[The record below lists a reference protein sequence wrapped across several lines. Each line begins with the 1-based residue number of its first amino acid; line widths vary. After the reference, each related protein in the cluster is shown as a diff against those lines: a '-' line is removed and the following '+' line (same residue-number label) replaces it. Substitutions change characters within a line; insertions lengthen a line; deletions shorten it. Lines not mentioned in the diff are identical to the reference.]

1 MTFAEYMQLRERA
14 EKAGIGDNKSL
25 ARLLHRLQF
34 QEAATR
40 HFQVYMNEI
49 AYMNEM
55 EAWRKNIVKEVEA
68 RIEEAEVQE

>member
-1 MTFAEYMQLRERA
+1 MTFAEYMQLKERA

-25 ARLLHRLQF
+25 ARLLHHLQF

-40 HFQVYMNEI
+40 HFQ

>member
-40 HFQVYMNEI
+40 HFP